1 MKKNKL
7 KVVFHSLWDTA
18 TEEQKKEYQ
27 QRIDDAYDIIFEEV
41 LKKKS
46 TKYPT
51 LTFKNNY
58 IR

>member
-7 KVVFHSLWDTA
+7 KVVFHSLWNTA

-27 QRIDDAYDIIFEEV
+27 QRIDDAYDIIFEDV

-46 TKYPT
+46 AKYSSLISKTK
-51 LTFKNNY
+51 
-58 IR
+58 I